1 MTHTVDQLPTF
12 QGRTGQTSQHFQDFI
27 ASMWLDHKSQTSRL
41 SACGLLW
48 SCCDIMSGL
57 GQACIMTVDRVHLLI
72 LLFHSYFVH
81 FAFMFDFQL
90 RTGEVTGRLIKSFQ
104 WIQCLFARF
113 VYLYG
118 WPNKQTNKLFQLC
131 VLLGELLHS
140 DASWWW
146 QRRTELIPF
155 QQLDV
160 SFCFC
165 LFEVEPCVG
174 LFFCFVCFLKSLFLW
189 ISDHYHPLPLS
200 VCVQPCPHPQT
211 YWYLAFTWRQS
222 Y

>member
-1 MTHTVDQLPTF
+1 MTHTNQQWLLCKHCCVKEMAHTVDQLPTF
-12 QGRTGQTSQHFQDFI
+12 QGRTGQTSQHFHDFI

-104 WIQCLFARF
+104 WILCLFARF

-118 WPNKQTNKLFQLC
+118 WPNQQTNCFSC
-131 VLLGELLHS
+131 VCYWMSCCILTHPGGGRRELN
-140 DASWWW
+140 
-146 QRRTELIPF
+146 
-155 QQLDV
+155 
-160 SFCFC
+160 
-165 LFEVEPCVG
+165 
-174 LFFCFVCFLKSLFLW
+174 
-189 ISDHYHPLPLS
+189 
-200 VCVQPCPHPQT
+200 
-211 YWYLAFTWRQS
+211 
-222 Y
+222 